1 MLQENSD
8 RFKGL
13 QSALFM
19 AEVLKEREAQM
30 DVKDNVKMQEG
41 ERDDAWHQQLL
52 ENNQEYDRKQND
64 KGEILAK
71 TKVEFQEAQKKQMQ
85 LNHKLKR
92 ADQKQEMAEGK
103 EIQRVA
109 IKAIEKEKAAE
120 LRRKD
125 MAKNLADETM
135 ASNKE
140 QERIKKKMQQEL
152 EAEEKA
158 LEEYAKQK
166 EAEIERRKKREGDK
180 FAKTQLERQKMIDSQ
195 AA

>member
-1 MLQENSD
+1 M
-8 RFKGL
+8 
-13 QSALFM
+13 
-19 AEVLKEREAQM
+19 
-30 DVKDNVKMQEG
+30 
-41 ERDDAWHQQLL
+41 
-52 ENNQEYDRKQND
+52 NNQEYDRKQND
-64 KGEILAK
+64 KAEILAK

-92 ADQKQEMAEGK
+92 SDQKQEMAEGR

>member
-30 DVKDNVKMQEG
+30 DVKDNVKFQEN

-64 KGEILAK
+64 KGEILSK

-92 ADQKQEMAEGK
+92 NGQKQEMAEGK

-120 LRRKD
+120 MKRKE
-125 MAKNLADETM
+125 MAKNLSEETM

-140 QERIKKKMQQEL
+140 QERIKKKKQQEL